1 MPVISEIPRLF
12 FFLDRTYSY
21 PTLQWAELEGREVHV
36 EKMFLHSGAT
46 VSGKY
51 ILRVIASAIHGRVD
65 LLAEAPSSNS
75 SWVMLTQDE
84 AQLIIA
90 TLQPHPAPSEAIVM
104 ALHPILLK

>member
-21 PTLQWAELEGREVHV
+21 STLAWAELDGREVQV

-51 ILRVIASAIHGRVD
+51 ILRVISSAIHGRVD

-75 SWVMLTQDE
+75 SWVMLTEDE

-90 TLQPHPAPSEAIVM
+90 TLHPPPAPEATPVP
-104 ALHPILLK
+104 LKPILLK